1 MMWRAVFN
9 DHQLA
14 PLSKTN
20 YDPIW
25 NCKGRD
31 TKRGAL
37 SSTWK
42 CQTQLC
48 RETKSMTNDL
58 QVPYKTIEKLSTV
71 MILYETLEEQTPRVR
86 HWILLG
92 NVRHSSRETKS
103 MINDQWSKTFKYHIK
118 ASKTFDSKDPLW
130 DVKSAALSS
139 TWKCQTQERKT
150 AWHPRPSNGS
160 KGLKHKTMV
169 MRTNTTKIFG
179 KMVKLCSCKKNP
191 PNLSLLLWRPS
202 VLDGKWLWWQTQ
214 RCPKIIFQKNY
225 WVVWKFP

>member
-1 MMWRAVFN
+1 MIQYETVREET
-9 DHQLA
+9 
-14 PLSKTN
+14 P
-20 YDPIW
+20 
-25 NCKGRD
+25 
-31 TKRGAL
+31 RGGHWVL

-42 CQTQLC
+42 CQAQLC

-71 MILYETLEEQTPRVR
+71 MILYKTLEEQTPRVR
-86 HWILLG
+86 HWVLLG

-139 TWKCQTQERKT
+139 TWKCQTQQRKT

-191 PNLSLLLWRPS
+191 PNLSLLFWRPP
-202 VLDGKWLWWQTQ
+202 VLKGQIPERGGGNSEGPSQ
-214 RCPKIIFQKNY
+214 
-225 WVVWKFP
+225 

>member
-1 MMWRAVFN
+1 
-9 DHQLA
+9 
-14 PLSKTN
+14 
-20 YDPIW
+20 
-25 NCKGRD
+25 
-31 TKRGAL
+31 
-37 SSTWK
+37 
-42 CQTQLC
+42 
-48 RETKSMTNDL
+48 
-58 QVPYKTIEKLSTV
+58 
-71 MILYETLEEQTPRVR
+71 MILYKTLEEQTPRVR
-86 HWILLG
+86 HWVLLG

-139 TWKCQTQERKT
+139 TWKCQTQQRKT

-191 PNLSLLLWRPS
+191 PNLSLLFWRPP
-202 VLDGKWLWWQTQ
+202 VLKG
-214 RCPKIIFQKNY
+214 
-225 WVVWKFP
+225 KFPKGEGVTAKDHINKKILFDCTAAYFSFILFFRCASISWFEVVSQWVSHLFYS